1 MVQTRCVECR
11 ACKNAEESQKHV
23 VQECQSLNEDTENIE
38 YEKIFN
44 GSVLEKLKVARKF
57 HQNYQVTRPRAHCA
71 FWDNLSKFCKLCYYL

>member
-1 MVQTRCVECR
+1 MTNVKTNLKGKYDSLECR

-57 HQNYQVTRPRAHCA
+57 QQNYQ
-71 FWDNLSKFCKLCYYL
+71 KLEERKS